1 MKQSWDRI
9 FEWIIKHEGGFVNHK
24 DDPGGMTN
32 LGVTRKVWSDW
43 IKREA
48 TEKDMRA
55 LTKDDVK
62 PLYKKWYFDKVKG
75 DSLPAGVDWCVVDVA
90 VNSGP
95 SRAAKML
102 QKCVAAKQDGAIGPK
117 TLKAVADENAEQL
130 VEQMHEI
137 RQKFY
142 DDLGKPMF
150 IKGWT
155 RRNDETRDQALNML
169 GDY

>member
-9 FEWIIKHEGGFVNHK
+9 FEWIIKHEGGFVDHP

-32 LGVTRKVWSDW
+32 LGVTRKVWADW
-43 IKREA
+43 IKRDA
-48 TEKDMRA
+48 TEADMRS

-62 PLYKKWYFDKVKG
+62 PLYKKWYFDKVRG
-75 DSLPAGVDWCVVDVA
+75 DDLPAGVDWCVVDVA

-102 QKCVAAKQDGAIGPK
+102 QKCVAAKQDGAIGPM
-117 TLKAVADENAEQL
+117 TLKAVADENSEKL
-130 VEQMHEI
+130 VGQMHEV

-155 RRNDETRDQALNML
+155 RRNDETRDQALDML